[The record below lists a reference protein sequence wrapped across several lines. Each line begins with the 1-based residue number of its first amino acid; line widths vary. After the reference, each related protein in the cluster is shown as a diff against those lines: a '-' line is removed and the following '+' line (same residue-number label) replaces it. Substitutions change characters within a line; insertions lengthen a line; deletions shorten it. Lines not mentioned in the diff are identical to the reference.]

1 MKLGLSAA
9 TTDVPGEIDYRLERQ
24 RILSEWRAGELSA
37 HQICDAQAELRRN
50 AAHCGVDTDEPC
62 PVCEDHSL
70 RHVTYVFGPR
80 LPAHGRCITSDGEMA
95 RIRRRKGVFTG
106 YVVEVC
112 PGCGWNHLVR
122 SSLLNPLG

>member
-9 TTDVPGEIDYRLERQ
+9 ADDVPGEIDYRLERQ
-24 RILSEWRAGELSA
+24 RVLAQWRSGALSDLEV
-37 HQICDAQAELRRN
+37 CDAQSELRRN
-50 AAHCGVDTDEPC
+50 AVHCGTETAEAC
-62 PVCEDHSL
+62 PVCEEHHV

-80 LPAHGRCITSDGEMA
+80 LPSHGRCITSEREMA
-95 RIRRRKGVFTG
+95 RIRDRKGVFAG

-122 SSLLNPLG
+122 STLIT